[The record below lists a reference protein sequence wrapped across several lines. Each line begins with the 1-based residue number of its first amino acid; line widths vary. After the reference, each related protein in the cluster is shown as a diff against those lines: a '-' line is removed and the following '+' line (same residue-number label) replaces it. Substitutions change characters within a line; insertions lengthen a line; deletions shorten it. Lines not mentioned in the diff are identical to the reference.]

1 MTTTTLAVLVPL
13 LPFLGAVAG
22 LLLGRTRPR
31 LRTPPRRPAAR
42 SPPSALA
49 VVVAVRQ
56 GGDQAVDAATELTPT
71 GSVPIELALHIDG
84 FAALV
89 AVLVGLVATCVQIY
103 STGYLRDDPR
113 YPSYAA
119 LVSLFT
125 SAMLLVVYSGD
136 LMVLLVGW
144 EIMGICSYFLVG
156 HYWETPEA
164 RAASLKAFLVTKLG
178 DVPFLIGLFAL
189 AADAGSFRITSILG
203 TVASGGLDHP
213 TLIALLLLAGV
224 AGKSAQFP
232 LHTWLPDA
240 MAGPTPVSALIHAAT
255 MVAAGV
261 YFVARLLPVFAAS
274 AAALVVLAVMA
285 AVTMVGSALAAL
297 AQDDI
302 KRVLAY
308 STIGQLGYMTGA
320 LAVGDRGAAV
330 FHLLSHGAFKAL
342 LFLGGGRDHPRRRH
356 QLAGRHVP
364 DERPARPRP
373 RRLLDDDRG
382 APRARRDPA
391 LQRLLLQGGR
401 PRRRRARRHRPRRG
415 HPRRRRLDRPR
426 RRPGHRPAHRRLR
439 DPPVAAR
446 LPRPG
451 SRGPRPRQAAHR
463 HERRAVGARRPLA
476 RLRPRHRPRCPT
488 GSTDATS
495 TPTLTT
501 SVLGTGVALVGGLV
515 TYGAWRHTTAM
526 AARVPLG
533 AVAAHP
539 DGDAGLVEAEAIA
552 SHAPAYGD
560 MASAPDPAD
569 PGRLLLGPLHRHA
582 AVGFH
587 LDAVYAALFVRPVQA
602 AATLVRFLDREVV
615 DTYVR
620 GAGAAPRW
628 LGAAVRRAQ
637 TGNVQTYLERAA
649 RRLRRPGGRRRP
661 RRHRGSVSRR
671 DRYQRVRD
679 AVPSRVHRRRPAPR
693 RRRRS
698 AAGPARADGEAP
710 EQAVLRHGVTV
721 TGAVLIAAIVLALG
735 FDHDHPS
742 RMQATTDISWIPALD
757 VRIHLGIDGISLPLL
772 VLTALLTF
780 LCALYRYFKMPT
792 GPSPKAFVAL
802 APRPRVR
809 HPRHLRRPRPAA
821 VLPRLR
827 DGAHPDVLPHR
838 PLGR

>member
-13 LPFLGAVAG
+13 LPFLGAAAG
-22 LLLGRTRPR
+22 LLLGRTAPGFVRP
-31 LRTPPRRPAAR
+31 LAVLPTLAAAR
-42 SPPSALA
+42 ARRAGRRRARAAARPI
-49 VVVAVRQ
+49 
-56 GGDQAVDAATELTPT
+56 DAATELTPT

-89 AVLVGLVATCVQIY
+89 AVLVGVVATCVQIY

-189 AADAGSFRITSILG
+189 ATDAGSFRITKILG

-261 YFVARLLPVFAAS
+261 YFVARLLPVFEASQAAM
-274 AAALVVLAVMA
+274 VVLAVMA
-285 AVTMVGSALAAL
+285 AVTMVGSGLAAL

-342 LFLGGGRDHPRRRH
+342 LFLAAGVVIHAAGTNSLAAMSRMSHLRDRVPDAFWTMTVALLALAAIPPFSGFFSKESVLGAAEHAATGHAEHAPGASGWIVLVAGLLTALLTAAYATRLWLLAFRGRGAEAPDHGRQPLTMTVVLWVLAVPSLAFGALAYRVLPDWFDGRD
-356 QLAGRHVP
+356 LA
-364 DERPARPRP
+364 
-373 RRLLDDDRG
+373 
-382 APRARRDPA
+382 
-391 LQRLLLQGGR
+391 
-401 PRRRRARRHRPRRG
+401 
-415 HPRRRRLDRPR
+415 
-426 RRPGHRPAHRRLR
+426 
-439 DPPVAAR
+439 
-446 LPRPG
+446 
-451 SRGPRPRQAAHR
+451 
-463 HERRAVGARRPLA
+463 
-476 RLRPRHRPRCPT
+476 
-488 GSTDATS
+488 
-495 TPTLTT
+495 PTLAT
-501 SVLGTGVALVGGLV
+501 SVLGTGVALVGGIV
-515 TYGAWRHTTAM
+515 TYAAWRHTTAL

-539 DGDAGLVEAEAIA
+539 EGDAALVEAEAIA

-560 MASAPDPAD
+560 VAYAPDPAD

-587 LDAVYAALFVRPVQA
+587 LDAVYRALFVRPVQA
-602 AATLVRFLDREVV
+602 GASLVRFLDREVV

-620 GAGAAPRW
+620 GAGALPRW
-628 LGAAVRRAQ
+628 LGIAVRRAQ
-637 TGNVQTYLERAA
+637 TGNVQTY
-649 RRLRRPGGRRRP
+649 
-661 RRHRGSVSRR
+661 VSALLAGT
-671 DRYQRVRD
+671 VVL
-679 AVPSRVHRRRPAPR
+679 AV
-693 RRRRS
+693 
-698 AAGPARADGEAP
+698 
-710 EQAVLRHGVTV
+710 AVVLVA
-721 TGAVLIAAIVLALG
+721 TGA
-735 FDHDHPS
+735 
-742 RMQATTDISWIPALD
+742 
-757 VRIHLGIDGISLPLL
+757 
-772 VLTALLTF
+772 
-780 LCALYRYFKMPT
+780 
-792 GPSPKAFVAL
+792 
-802 APRPRVR
+802 
-809 HPRHLRRPRPAA
+809 
-821 VLPRLR
+821 
-827 DGAHPDVLPHR
+827 
-838 PLGR
+838 

>member
-22 LLLGRTRPR
+22 LLLGRTAPGFVRP
-31 LRTPPRRPAAR
+31 LAVLPPLAALG
-42 SPPSALA
+42 LA

-56 GGDQAVDAATELTPT
+56 GGGQAVSAATELTPT
-71 GSVPIELALHIDG
+71 GSVPIELALYVDG

-164 RAASLKAFLVTKLG
+164 RAASIKAFLVTKLG

-189 AADAGSFRITSILG
+189 ATDAGSFRITKILG
-203 TVASGGLDHP
+203 NVASGGLDHP

-274 AAALVVLAVMA
+274 SAALVVLAVMA
-285 AVTMVGSALAAL
+285 AVTMAGSALAAL

-342 LFLGGGRDHPRRRH
+342 LFLGAGVIIHAAGTNSLAAMSRMKDLRARVPDAYWTMTVALLALAAIPPFSGFFTKEAVLGAAEHVATGHAEGIPGAVGWIVLVAGLVTALLTAAYAMRLWLLAFRGHGPEAPDHGRQPVVMNAVLWVLAVPSLAFGLATGLLPEWFDGRD
-356 QLAGRHVP
+356 L
-364 DERPARPRP
+364 
-373 RRLLDDDRG
+373 
-382 APRARRDPA
+382 
-391 LQRLLLQGGR
+391 
-401 PRRRRARRHRPRRG
+401 
-415 HPRRRRLDRPR
+415 
-426 RRPGHRPAHRRLR
+426 
-439 DPPVAAR
+439 
-446 LPRPG
+446 
-451 SRGPRPRQAAHR
+451 
-463 HERRAVGARRPLA
+463 
-476 RLRPRHRPRCPT
+476 
-488 GSTDATS
+488 

-501 SVLGTGVALVGGLV
+501 AVLGTGVALVGGIV
-515 TYGAWRHTTAM
+515 TYGAWRHTMAM
-526 AARVPLG
+526 AARVPMG

-539 DGDAGLVEAEAIA
+539 QGDAGLVEAEAIA

-560 MASAPDPAD
+560 VASAPDPAD

-620 GAGAAPRW
+620 GAGTLPRW
-628 LGAAVRRAQ
+628 LGTAVRRAQ
-637 TGNVQTYLERAA
+637 TGNLQTYVSALLAGTVVLVVAA
-649 RRLRRPGGRRRP
+649 
-661 RRHRGSVSRR
+661 
-671 DRYQRVRD
+671 
-679 AVPSRVHRRRPAPR
+679 
-693 RRRRS
+693 
-698 AAGPARADGEAP
+698 
-710 EQAVLRHGVTV
+710 
-721 TGAVLIAAIVLALG
+721 
-735 FDHDHPS
+735 
-742 RMQATTDISWIPALD
+742 
-757 VRIHLGIDGISLPLL
+757 LL
-772 VLTALLTF
+772 VATA
-780 LCALYRYFKMPT
+780 
-792 GPSPKAFVAL
+792 
-802 APRPRVR
+802 
-809 HPRHLRRPRPAA
+809 
-821 VLPRLR
+821 
-827 DGAHPDVLPHR
+827 GA
-838 PLGR
+838 

>member
-13 LPFLGAVAG
+13 LPFLGAAAG
-22 LLLGRTRPR
+22 LLLGRTAPGFVRP
-31 LRTPPRRPAAR
+31 LAVLPAVT
-42 SPPSALA
+42 SLALA
-49 VVVAVRQ
+49 VLIAVRQ
-56 GGDQAVDAATELTPT
+56 SGDQAIDAATELTPT

-89 AVLVGLVATCVQIY
+89 AVLVGVVASCVQIY

-189 AADAGSFRITSILG
+189 AADAGSFRIRTVLG

-261 YFVARLLPVFAAS
+261 YFIARLLPVFAAS
-274 AAALVVLAVMA
+274 SAALLVLAVMA
-285 AVTMVGSALAAL
+285 AVTMAGSALAAL

-342 LFLGGGRDHPRRRH
+342 LFLAAGVIIHAVGTNS
-356 QLAGRHVP
+356 LAAMSRMKDLRARVP
-364 DERPARPRP
+364 DAYWTMTVALLALAAIPPFSGFFSKEAVLGAAEHAATGHAENIPGAAGWIVLVAGLVTALLTAAYAM
-373 RRLLDDDRG
+373 RLW
-382 APRARRDPA
+382 
-391 LQRLLLQGGR
+391 LL
-401 PRRRRARRHRPRRG
+401 AFRG
-415 HPRRRRLDRPR
+415 HGAEAPDH
-426 RRPGHRPAHRRLR
+426 G
-439 DPPVAAR
+439 
-446 LPRPG
+446 
-451 SRGPRPRQAAHR
+451 RQ
-463 HERRAVGARRPLA
+463 PLA
-476 RLRPRHRPRCPT
+476 MNAVLWVLAVPSLALGLTT
-488 GSTDATS
+488 GLLPDWFDGHDL
-495 TPTLTT
+495 TPTLAT
-501 SVLGTGVALVGGLV
+501 SVLGTGVALVGGIV
-515 TYGAWRHTTAM
+515 TYGAWRHTTAL

-539 DGDAGLVEAEAIA
+539 EGDAGLVEAEAIA
-552 SHAPAYGD
+552 SHAPAYGNV
-560 MASAPDPAD
+560 ASAPDPAD

-587 LDAVYAALFVRPVQA
+587 LDAVYAALFVRPVQSG
-602 AATLVRFLDREVV
+602 ATLVRFLDREVV

-620 GAGAAPRW
+620 GAGALPRL

-637 TGNVQTYLERAA
+637 TGNVQTYVSALLAGTVVLAVAA
-649 RRLRRPGGRRRP
+649 LL
-661 RRHRGSVSRR
+661 V
-671 DRYQRVRD
+671 
-679 AVPSRVHRRRPAPR
+679 A
-693 RRRRS
+693 
-698 AAGPARADGEAP
+698 
-710 EQAVLRHGVTV
+710 
-721 TGAVLIAAIVLALG
+721 TGA
-735 FDHDHPS
+735 
-742 RMQATTDISWIPALD
+742 
-757 VRIHLGIDGISLPLL
+757 
-772 VLTALLTF
+772 
-780 LCALYRYFKMPT
+780 
-792 GPSPKAFVAL
+792 
-802 APRPRVR
+802 
-809 HPRHLRRPRPAA
+809 
-821 VLPRLR
+821 
-827 DGAHPDVLPHR
+827 
-838 PLGR
+838 